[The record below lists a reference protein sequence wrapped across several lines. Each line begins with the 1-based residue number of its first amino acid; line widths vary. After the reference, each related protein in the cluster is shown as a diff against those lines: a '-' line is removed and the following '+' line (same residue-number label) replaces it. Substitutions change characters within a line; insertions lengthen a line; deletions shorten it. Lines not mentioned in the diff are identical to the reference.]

1 MHATRGP
8 RAPVLLTCRHVF
20 INTGDVVQNAT
31 DLLSAKE
38 AMPLFKDQE
47 AKLQAGLAEL
57 NETLGPRLGQ
67 ASALCSL
74 AQPRSCH
81 RCTCTCACVLTRSSS
96 SRAGCL
102 LADATSL
109 HTCMHAQHGCGAAA
123 TTTVPRARA
132 G

>member
-1 MHATRGP
+1 MRMMHMHATRGP
-8 RAPVLLTCRHVF
+8 CAPVTCSLTRRHVF

-74 AQPRSCH
+74 AL
-81 RCTCTCACVLTRSSS
+81 CAAALVPPLRVRVRVRV
-96 SRAGCL
+96 RAHEVEVEPCWL
-102 LADATSL
+102 LA
-109 HTCMHAQHGCGAAA
+109 C
-123 TTTVPRARA
+123 
-132 G
+132 